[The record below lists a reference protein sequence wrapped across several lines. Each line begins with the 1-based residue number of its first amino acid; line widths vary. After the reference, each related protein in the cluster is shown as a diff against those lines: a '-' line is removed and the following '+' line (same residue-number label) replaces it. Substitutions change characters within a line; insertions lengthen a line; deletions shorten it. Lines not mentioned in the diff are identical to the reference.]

1 MSGSTAV
8 RLGGLVI
15 ATLVSTLAACGGA
28 DSGDAFPDAAP
39 AVAPVIERGAPG
51 DALGSFQLTYYYV
64 STADELAGPADTAI
78 RDESCAVIAR
88 VPARFASALELE
100 GTGRLADGR
109 VVTSAACACGR
120 GACYHE
126 VDAQH
131 PWGEGV
137 RDHALVPFRTVAVD
151 RAVIPFGT
159 RLYIAELDGV
169 VMPGDPPWGGFV
181 HDGCVT
187 ADDTGDRIHGAHVDL
202 FSAVKSGYLALD
214 GQLGLDHVTIRAAG
228 SRCPA

>member
-1 MSGSTAV
+1 MAGSIAV
-8 RLGGLVI
+8 RPGGLVI
-15 ATLVSTLAACGGA
+15 AALVSVLVACGGA
-28 DSGDAFPDAAP
+28 PDDVAPDAAP
-39 AVAPVIERGAPG
+39 AIAPTAPRGAPG

-64 STADELAGPADTAI
+64 SAAEEVDGAPDTAI

-88 VPARFASALELE
+88 VPARFASALERE

-109 VVTSAACACGR
+109 VITSASCACGR

-126 VDAQH
+126 VDPQH

-151 RAVIPFGT
+151 RAVIPYGT
-159 RLYIAELDGV
+159 RLYIEELDGA

-187 ADDTGDRIHGAHVDL
+187 ADDTGDRIRGAHVDL
-202 FSAVKSGYLALD
+202 FSALRSGYVALD
-214 GQLGLDHVTIRAAG
+214 AELGTDHVTIRAAG
-228 SRCPA
+228 DRCPA